1 MEMSDIIQRSD
12 EWFEARLGC
21 ATASR
26 VADIMATNK
35 SGPAASRKNYM
46 AELIAERLTGVEQES
61 YTSQAMQWGVDNEP
75 LARAAYEAKTFS
87 YVEETGFV
95 MHPYI
100 KHFGASPDGLVGLD
114 GLVEIKCPNTATHI
128 VTLNTDRID
137 VDYVRQMYAQGS
149 CTGRKWC
156 DFASY
161 DPRLGPDMELFIYRL
176 NFEISVITEIE
187 DAVKAFLSELEE
199 TIDKLFAKRP
209 AGREAYIERWRS

>member
-1 MEMSDIIQRSD
+1 MEQYS
-12 EWFEARLGC
+12 EEYWAARCGC
-21 ATASR
+21 ASASSM
-26 VADIMATNK
+26 AKIMAKGKKGEPSITRNK
-35 SGPAASRKNYM
+35 YM
-46 AELIAERLTGVEQES
+46 VELIAQRLTGITSES
-61 YTSQAMQWGVDNEP
+61 FKSEEMKWGREAEVT
-75 LARAAYEAKTFS
+75 ARRVYEAQTFS

-95 MHPYI
+95 LHPYI

-128 VTLNTDRID
+128 GTLNTDRVD
-137 VDYVRQMYAQGS
+137 VDYVRQMYAQGA

-156 DFASY
+156 DFVSY

-176 NFEISVITEIE
+176 IFEISVITEIE

-209 AGREAYIERWRS
+209 AGREAYIERWRK

>member
-1 MEMSDIIQRSD
+1 MSDITQRSE
-12 EWFEARLGC
+12 EWYAARLGC
-21 ATASR
+21 VTASR
-26 VADIMATNK
+26 VADVMATNK
-35 SGPAASRKNYM
+35 SGPSASRKNYM
-46 AELIAERLTGVEQES
+46 AELIAERLTGVKQES

-95 MHPYI
+95 LHPYI
-100 KHFGASPDGLVGLD
+100 KHFGASPDGLVELD

-128 VTLNTDRID
+128 GTLNTDRVD
-137 VDYVRQMYAQGS
+137 VDYVRQMYAQGA

-156 DFASY
+156 DFVSY